1 MTTEISTTK
10 NKFVLGNRPELTTLR
25 FPLAF
30 LVLVAHNSASWAFG
44 DWMVLSWWFGLSGFL
59 ITTILL
65 TEFDRTGAISLRKF
79 YERRLAK
86 IFPPLLAV
94 FIITAVLGWIV
105 NQGDYNH
112 MVLRDGLFSL
122 VFLEDYRVGLN
133 LFNQKFSMFAHTWT
147 VSVEEQFYL
156 MWSMLVIYFI
166 VKKRNVRGLTIVA
179 IILLIVFTASRIT
192 IWEIYHDPR
201 MVYYTFHTRADALM
215 YGCLLAIFL
224 NQGRFTNLTERGLK
238 YLKYLTIICTIAM
251 LYVLA
256 FVQWDTTAT
265 YTWAMPVTEFGSVVT
280 ILYLVSKPNPKIIKF
295 LQNKILV
302 HCGKVT
308 YSAYLIHWII
318 IIYTLNY
325 LPKMNLFLLFG
336 IRLILVAI
344 STEILY
350 NIIEMPMRKIRKRK
364 FTPEQLKPDAA
375 TL

>member
-1 MTTEISTTK
+1 MTTEISNLK

-59 ITTILL
+59 ITTLLL
-65 TEFDRTGAISLRKF
+65 TEFDRTGTISLKKF

-86 IFPPLLAV
+86 IFPPLLGV
-94 FIITAVLGWIV
+94 FVITAVLGWIV
-105 NQGDYNH
+105 HQGDYNH

-122 VFLEDYRVGLN
+122 TFLEDYRVGLN

-156 MWSMLVIYFI
+156 MWSLLVIYFI
-166 VKKRNVRGLTIVA
+166 VKKRNIRGLTIVA
-179 IILLIVFTASRIT
+179 FVLLFAFTASRVT
-192 IWEIYHDPR
+192 IWELYHDPR

-224 NQGRFTNLTERGLK
+224 NQGRFTNLTQKALTI
-238 YLKYLTIICTIAM
+238 LKYLTIVCTVIM
-251 LYVLA
+251 LYVLI
-256 FVQWDTTAT
+256 FVQWDTTAA
-265 YTWAMPVTEFGSVVT
+265 YTWAMPITQFGSVVT
-280 ILYLVSKPNPKIIKF
+280 LLYLVSKPNPKLIRF
-295 LQNKILV
+295 LRNKILV
-302 HCGKVT
+302 HCGEVT
-308 YSAYLIHWII
+308 YSLYLIHWIV

-336 IRLILVAI
+336 IRLVIIAI
-344 STEILY
+344 CTEILY
-350 NIIEMPMRKIRKRK
+350 NLIEVPMKKIRRRN
-364 FTPEQLKPDAA
+364 FTPDKLKPDAA